1 MAKVLSASICLRR
14 DNDFNYN
21 KIKDTFVPLNGEVCL
36 VDTSVGIRA
45 KIGNGFN
52 NYDSLPWLDEQA
64 LSGIVLQGYL
74 KDNEFYLDSNYQIVA
89 EKNNHTIYIN
99 RINND
104 FLFYDIETSS
114 FISSNIEIPVA
125 SATTPGILKLYDELG
140 DNVDGTITQKTLTA
154 QLKKKIEVSVDKNAE
169 QAIFIGE
176 VQPLE

>member
-1 MAKVLSASICLRR
+1 MRHICKEVTFALAGSHCLLC
-14 DNDFNYN
+14 FFLQHFHTFFQKIN
-21 KIKDTFVPLNGEVCL
+21 KAAQCIISHV
-36 VDTSVGIRA
+36 I
-45 KIGNGFN
+45 
-52 NYDSLPWLDEQA
+52 
-64 LSGIVLQGYL
+64 
-74 KDNEFYLDSNYQIVA
+74 A

-125 SATTPGILKLYDELG
+125 SATTPGILKLYNELG

-169 QAIFIGE
+169 
-176 VQPLE
+176 